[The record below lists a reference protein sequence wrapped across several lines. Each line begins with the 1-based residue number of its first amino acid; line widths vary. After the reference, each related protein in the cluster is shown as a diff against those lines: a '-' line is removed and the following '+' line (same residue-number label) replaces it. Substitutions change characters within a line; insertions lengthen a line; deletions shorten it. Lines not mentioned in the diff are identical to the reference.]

1 MSTDRTLPVV
11 IYGLAPVPDWAW
23 HKDKKV
29 STNTEYSGD
38 LCKVDR
44 KAELRKRA
52 LFLEEPFPRDPA
64 MLDGV
69 TRMKQEKPRTFEP
82 KPFQVPKGATVIY
95 CVKTGQPIGQ
105 MLTTYEYPPFAVHP
119 DWIKTDGLSLDE
131 KLERHKTREYVA
143 YCLGL
148 IDTFWRQK
156 LHRQGN
162 ARRYMDKVGALEHHW
177 SLVKAYD
184 VLGQVSDIHLSELA
198 NALCRFCTYAPL
210 SYRVLDDKL
219 LAGQRTADV
228 LADAAINGVLLSAL
242 QKASVRTLAQ
252 TENMLRAGASVKTP
266 KFELRPSSIDD
277 AAQGPSNIRAQAK
290 SKEYRKNAK
299 LNLLMSEIA
308 KQFGKDLGWV
318 SVQEKRPNQAQRL
331 LGRLS
336 RGSQLDSNVS
346 SVQSSDEFENDL
358 LAELEKHMGGTSFV
372 ADDFDDDENT
382 VEVRT
387 IPRALVESL
396 VEPKPP
402 QVRNIPAPIAEPVNV
417 PQKSAAQSL
426 LSRIRRN

>member
-1 MSTDRTLPVV
+1 MSNSDRTLPVV

-69 TRMKQEKPRTFEP
+69 TRMKQEPARTFEP

-119 DWIKTDGLSLDE
+119 DWIATDGASLDE
-131 KLERHKTREYVA
+131 KLAKHKTREYVA

-156 LHRQGN
+156 LHRQGQN
-162 ARRYMDKVGALEHHW
+162 KRYMDKVGALEHHW

-184 VLGQVSDIHLSELA
+184 ALGQVSDIHLSELA

-219 LAGQRTADV
+219 LAGQRQADE
-228 LADAAINGVLLSAL
+228 LANAAVNGVLL
-242 QKASVRTLAQ
+242 ASLERATVRTLAQ
-252 TENMLRAGASVKTP
+252 AENMVRAGASVKTP
-266 KFELRPSSIDD
+266 KFELKPSSIDD
-277 AAQGPSNIRAQAK
+277 AAQGPSNIRAQTK
-290 SKEYRKNAK
+290 SREYRKNAK

-308 KQFGKDLGWV
+308 KQFGKDLGWIN
-318 SVQEKRPNQAQRL
+318 VQEKRPNQAQRL
-331 LGRLS
+331 LSRLS
-336 RGSQLDSNVS
+336 RGAQLDSNVA

-358 LAELEKHMGGTSFV
+358 LAELERHMGMGSAI
-372 ADDFDDDENT
+372 ADDMDDEENT
-382 VEVRT
+382 VEIRT

-396 VEPKPP
+396 VEPKPV
-402 QVRNIPAPIAEPVNV
+402 QVRDIVAVSTEPM